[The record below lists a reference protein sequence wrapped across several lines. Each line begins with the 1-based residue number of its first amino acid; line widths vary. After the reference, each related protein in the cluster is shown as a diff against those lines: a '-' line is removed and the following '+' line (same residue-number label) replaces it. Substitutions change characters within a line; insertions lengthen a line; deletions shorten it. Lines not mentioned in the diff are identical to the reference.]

1 MVGPTTARKA
11 VRDDGGGSGDQ
22 TRPLRVMIACS
33 GLGHV
38 ARGFETFSQE
48 CFEALRHRSELQM
61 TLVKGAGEATEGQF
75 VARTI
80 PRETLAARALGR
92 ALRRSGYFAEQMV
105 FAVRCLPLVRSEHP
119 DIVYFSDWAFGR
131 ALGRW
136 RSLTRGTFRLLLSN
150 GAAGPPPYDWTT
162 DHVQQLTPLF
172 LELAREAGEPPRR
185 HTLLPLGLDTS
196 TALGR
201 AGPDEV
207 RALRRRLNIPGEC
220 SVVLSVAALNAWSK
234 RLDHLIRELAELDPR
249 PHLILLGESEAETPA
264 VLALASSLLGE
275 DGFTALKV
283 RAEEVADYY
292 RAADVFVLASI
303 YEGQGRVVL
312 EALAHGVPVIA
323 HDAHWARYVTGGH
336 ARLIDM
342 SAEHRLRDELRSTL
356 MAEPNAQAARAAQRF
371 VSDEFGWEALSPRYI
386 EMLRACASLPPR
398 LRRGSHPA

>member
-1 MVGPTTARKA
+1 
-11 VRDDGGGSGDQ
+11 
-22 TRPLRVMIACS
+22 MIACS

-48 CFEALRHRSELQM
+48 CFEALRGRPELQV
-61 TLVKGAGEATEGQF
+61 TLVKGAGETTEGQY

-80 PRETLAARALGR
+80 PRETVAARALGR

-105 FAVRCLPLVRSEHP
+105 FAARCLPLIRAQRP

-136 RSLTRGTFRLLLSN
+136 RSITRGSFRLLLCN

-172 LELAREAGEPPRR
+172 LELAEKAGEPPRR

-196 TALGR
+196 AAQGR
-201 AGPDEV
+201 SGAEEV
-207 RALRRRLNIPGEC
+207 RALRCRLGIPDEG

-234 RLDHLIRELAELDPR
+234 RLDHLIRELAELEPK
-249 PHLILLGESEAETPA
+249 PHLVMLGESEAETPA
-264 VLALASSLLGE
+264 VLGLASSLLGE
-275 DGFTALKV
+275 AGFTALKV
-283 RAEEVADYY
+283 SAEDVGDYY

-312 EALAHGVPVIA
+312 EALAHGIPVIA
-323 HDAHWARYVTGGH
+323 HDAHWARYVTDGH

-342 SAEHRLRDELRSTL
+342 SAPHRLRDELRSTF
-356 MAEPNAQAARAAQRF
+356 ESGPDPQAMRAGQGF
-371 VSDEFGWEALSPRYI
+371 VSDEFGWPALSPRYI
-386 EMLRACASLPPR
+386 EMLRACASAPPR
-398 LRRGSHPA
+398 LKRGSHPA